1 MMMRAPITLLTGAI
15 GSGKTT
21 LMRRLI
27 EQMKDTTTFALVSNT
42 VIERREVVLWILNAL
57 GLKIDPQGTYVMH
70 FQMLQDFLIAE
81 YAAGRRVVAIFDEAQ
96 NLSPAGLEEV
106 RMLTNI
112 NSGADEL
119 LQLIL
124 VGQPELRETILAPEL
139 VQLAQRISVRA
150 HLKHMD
156 RQMVANYVAHRLRVS
171 GGHGDEMT
179 EGALDL
185 IFRTSKGVPRLIN
198 QIAEMAMTYAYAG
211 TETQITEQLIQQVL
225 DDEVLL
231 VLDKP
236 LVLNKPYVG
245 DSG

>member
-1 MMMRAPITLLTGAI
+1 
-15 GSGKTT
+15 
-21 LMRRLI
+21 
-27 EQMKDTTTFALVSNT
+27 
-42 VIERREVVLWILNAL
+42 
-57 GLKIDPQGTYVMH
+57 
-70 FQMLQDFLIAE
+70 
-81 YAAGRRVVAIFDEAQ
+81 
-96 NLSPAGLEEV
+96 
-106 RMLTNI
+106 
-112 NSGADEL
+112 
-119 LQLIL
+119 
-124 VGQPELRETILAPEL
+124 
-139 VQLAQRISVRA
+139 
-150 HLKHMD
+150 MD

-171 GGHGDEMT
+171 GGNGDEMT